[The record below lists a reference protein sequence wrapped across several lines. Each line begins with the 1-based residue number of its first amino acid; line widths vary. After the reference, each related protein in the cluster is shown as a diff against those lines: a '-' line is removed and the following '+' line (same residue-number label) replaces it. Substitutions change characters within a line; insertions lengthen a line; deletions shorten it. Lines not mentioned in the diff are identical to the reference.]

1 MTSHQPIPELHG
13 GGYMVHKPTLP
24 ERMWRALGFRYHLG
38 AEPDSDQMQGWMCT
52 ESRLEFGIADRL
64 RLLMT
69 GRLHLRLTQHLPVK
83 CDFSRNRFDWQIK
96 HPGER

>member
-1 MTSHQPIPELHG
+1 
-13 GGYMVHKPTLP
+13 
-24 ERMWRALGFRYHLG
+24 
-38 AEPDSDQMQGWMCT
+38 MCT

-83 CDFSRNRFDWQIK
+83 CDFARNRFDWQIK